1 MEETKNPFKDQQFLL
16 GLFGGIAVIAVIG
29 LIILAIAFVG
39 MSKKAGQ
46 NNGQATTTAP
56 TVQNQGQTAQTP
68 SEGPATVPVTAAG
81 ISTFSEKKGATL
93 CKEDGKP
100 VVYLFST
107 TWCPHCQWIQDTFD
121 KTVAAAVAAG
131 KIKAYHWELDTNDNT
146 LTSQKETQIPEDQMA
161 IYNEFNPGGSIPTFV
176 FGCKYF
182 RVGNGYESSKD
193 LAKEAAEFNA
203 VIADITK

>member
-29 LIILAIAFVG
+29 LIVLAIAFV
-39 MSKKAGQ
+39 SVAQKTGQ
-46 NNGQATTTAP
+46 VKGQATTTAP
-56 TVQNQGQTAQTP
+56 TVQNQGQTGDGPEAV
-68 SEGPATVPVTAAG
+68 PATAPG
-81 ISTFSEKKGATL
+81 ISTFSEKKDATI

-107 TWCPHCQWIQDTFD
+107 TWCSHCEWIKDTFD

-146 LTSQKETQIPEDQMA
+146 LTSQVEDQIPENQMA
-161 IYNEFNPGGSIPTFV
+161 VYNEFNPGGSIPTFV

-182 RVGNGYESSKD
+182 RVGNGYESTED
-193 LAKEAAEFNA
+193 LAKEVAEFNA
-203 VIADITK
+203 VIADIAK